1 MTFDQHHGLEIY
13 DECIKRIWGLSG
25 DSQATTRQT
34 IMQLLTGQ
42 RLPKAKCGVH
52 ALESA
57 VETLRPKPMTFQ
69 QILDRD
75 VPEIVAF
82 SRGLAAQ
89 GIMGAILIYYRHEKI
104 CGVFE
109 GEEIEA
115 ADGWTSAG
123 VSIPCNIPWD
133 QWNRYLAQ
141 RLGNVPIFAV

>member
-1 MTFDQHHGLEIY
+1 
-13 DECIKRIWGLSG
+13 
-25 DSQATTRQT
+25 
-34 IMQLLTGQ
+34 
-42 RLPKAKCGVH
+42 
-52 ALESA
+52 
-57 VETLRPKPMTFQ
+57 MTFQ

-89 GIMGAILIYYRHEKI
+89 GITGAILIYYRHEKI

-133 QWNRYLAQ
+133 QWNHYLAQ
-141 RLGNVPIFAV
+141 RLGNVPIFAAERHPGSQSLIGYDQGGLSDL